1 MSFSCYNIPRN
12 HSVRKTCRKTRG
24 KYAEYARNVK
34 HGTMSPNSV
43 AVRAE
48 HDVRIQHGMVPWKVR
63 NVRSDK
69 PRVSKIKALVLGT
82 IMSLKNVQKNRICL
96 SIDSV

>member
-1 MSFSCYNIPRN
+1 MFLGRSVFESNPRN

-69 PRVSKIKALVLGT
+69 SRVSKIKALVLGT
-82 IMSLKNVQKNRICL
+82 HVLEKCSKE
-96 SIDSV
+96 